1 MSKFTVRT
9 NRGLI
14 LPLPFV
20 AFCYYMECG
29 ASGETHVSRTTHVR
43 QQSRTRPR
51 TTTPILSKPTP
62 IMADQPRADLIS
74 PDTHGSRTHTC
85 GDLRADDEGEEVVL
99 KGWVDTRRDHGGLV
113 FVDLRDRY
121 GLTQVVFS
129 PQDNQ
134 EAYEAAGRLRRE
146 DVISIRGLVRPR
158 GDEAVNPDL
167 ATGAIEVKAEHL
179 AVLNTAETPPFVMSA
194 HEERQMD
201 TSEELRLKHRY
212 LDLRRPALQDNLI
225 LRHRLYQS
233 TRRYFDEN
241 DFLEVETPVLMKSTP
256 EGARDFLVPSRL
268 HPGRFYAL
276 PQSPQTYKQLLMVG
290 GLDRYVQIVK
300 CFRDEDLRADR
311 QPEFTQ
317 IDVEMTFATEEQVY
331 DLTEGLMAT
340 LWAELMDTKLETPF
354 PRMSYDEALRT
365 YGTDKPD
372 LRFDLKLHE
381 VGHCF
386 AGSGFR
392 VFESIL
398 DDGGHVVGIRVP
410 GEGDRNRAQ
419 MDRLE
424 DYVTD
429 EIGAA
434 GLIYFQLPSD
444 GSTLE
449 SNLSTDALPVEYGQK
464 AAEAV
469 GAEAGDLVLTLAGDA
484 PTVFEQAGQLR
495 LHVGEELGLRPAP
508 DEGADAFLWV
518 TDFPL
523 VEYDEEAGRHV
534 SMHHPFTAPDPESY
548 DDLDDLA
555 EAPAEVQ
562 ARAYD
567 LVLNGNEIGGGS
579 LRIHD
584 RATQLKM
591 FDVLG
596 IDREEAEERFGF
608 LLDALRYG
616 APPHGGIALG
626 LDRLVMLLAG
636 ADSLRDVIAFP
647 KNQSGQ
653 EPMVQ
658 SPDWVDPEQLET
670 LALRLDLPPEVEP
683 PAHVARRKRLA
694 S

>member
-1 MSKFTVRT
+1 
-9 NRGLI
+9 
-14 LPLPFV
+14 
-20 AFCYYMECG
+20 
-29 ASGETHVSRTTHVR
+29 
-43 QQSRTRPR
+43 
-51 TTTPILSKPTP
+51 
-62 IMADQPRADLIS
+62 MAEPPRAHLLS
-74 PDTHGSRTHTC
+74 PDTHGTRTHTC
-85 GDLRADDEGEEVVL
+85 GALQADNEGDTVVL

-113 FVDLRDRY
+113 FIDLRDRY

-129 PQDNQ
+129 PQDN
-134 EAYEAAGRLRRE
+134 EAAYEAAGQLRRE
-146 DVISIRGLVRPR
+146 DVVSVQGTVRPR
-158 GDEAVNPDL
+158 GTEAVNPDL
-167 ATGAIEVKAEHL
+167 ATGAIEVKANDL
-179 AVLNTAETPPFVMSA
+179 AVLNTSETPPFVVSA
-194 HEERQMD
+194 HEERQME
-201 TSEELRLKHRY
+201 TGEALRLKHRY
-212 LDLRRPALQDNLI
+212 LDLRRPALQDNLT
-225 LRHRLYQS
+225 LRHRLYQA
-233 TRRYFDEN
+233 TRRYFDDH

-331 DLTEGLMAT
+331 ALTEGLMAT
-340 LWAELMDTKLETPF
+340 LWEELENTTLETPF
-354 PRMSYDEALRT
+354 PHMTYAEALRT
-365 YGTDKPD
+365 YGSDKPD
-372 LRFDLKLHE
+372 TRFGMELHD
-381 VGHCF
+381 VSDCF
-386 AGSGFR
+386 ADSGFR
-392 VFESIL
+392 VFESIV
-398 DDGGHVVGIRVP
+398 DGGGHVVALRVP

-429 EIGAA
+429 TIGAA

-444 GSTLE
+444 GSGMTQ
-449 SNLSTDALPVEYGQK
+449 NLSTDALPKQYGR
-464 AAEAV
+464 AAADAV
-469 GAEAGDLVLTLAGDA
+469 GAEAGDLVLTLAGDP
-484 PTVFEQAGQLR
+484 PTVYEQAGDLR
-495 LHVGEELGLRPAP
+495 LSMGEATGARPDP
-508 DEGADAFLWV
+508 RSGEDQFLWV

-523 VEYDEEAGRHV
+523 LEYDEEEGRHV
-534 SMHHPFTAPDPESY
+534 SMHHPFTAPQT
-548 DDLDDLA
+548 DDLDQLENTPGA
-555 EAPAEVQ
+555 VQ

-579 LRIHD
+579 IRIHD
-584 RATQLKM
+584 RATQQKI

-596 IDREEAEERFGF
+596 IGAEEAQERFGF

-653 EPMVQ
+653 EPMVE
-658 SPDWVDPEQLET
+658 SPDWVDPEQLDT
-670 LALRLDLPPEVEP
+670 LALRLDLPPDVEP
-683 PAHVARRKRLA
+683 PAHGARRSRLA

>member
-1 MSKFTVRT
+1 M
-9 NRGLI
+9 
-14 LPLPFV
+14 P
-20 AFCYYMECG
+20 
-29 ASGETHVSRTTHVR
+29 
-43 QQSRTRPR
+43 
-51 TTTPILSKPTP
+51 
-62 IMADQPRADLIS
+62 DQPRADLLS
-74 PDTHGSRTHTC
+74 PDTHGARTHTC
-85 GDLRADDEGEEVVL
+85 GALRDAHDGDTVVL

-146 DVISIRGLVRPR
+146 DVISVRGTVRPR
-158 GDEAVNPDL
+158 GEEAVNPDL
-167 ATGAIEVKAEHL
+167 ATGAVEVKAHEL
-179 AVLNTAETPPFVMSA
+179 DVLNTAETPPFVVSA

-201 TSEELRLKHRY
+201 TSEVLRLKHRY
-212 LDLRRPALQDNLI
+212 LDLRRPALQNNLK
-225 LRHRLYQS
+225 LRHRLYQT
-233 TRRYFDEN
+233 TRRYFDAH
-241 DFLEVETPVLMKSTP
+241 DFLEVETPVLTKSTP

-276 PQSPQTYKQLLMVG
+276 PQSPQLYKQLLMVG

-317 IDVEMTFATEEQVY
+317 IDVELTFATEEQVY
-331 DLTEGLMAT
+331 DLTEGLMASLWET
-340 LWAELMDTKLETPF
+340 LEDTTLETPF
-354 PRMSYDEALRT
+354 PRLSYEQALRT
-365 YGTDKPD
+365 YGSDKPD
-372 LRFDLKLHE
+372 TRFGLELHD
-381 VGHCF
+381 VGDCF
-386 AGSGFR
+386 VGSGFR

-398 DDGGHVVGIRVP
+398 DGGGQVVALRVP

-434 GLIYFQLPSD
+434 GLIYFQFPSD
-444 GSTLE
+444 GSEMTQ
-449 SNLSTDALPVEYGQK
+449 NLSTDALPPEYGRA
-464 AAEAV
+464 AAEQV
-469 GAEAGDLVLTLAGDA
+469 GAKTGDLVVTLAGDA
-484 PTVFEQAGQLR
+484 PTVYEQAGALR
-495 LHVGEELGLRPAP
+495 LHLGETLGLRPPA
-508 DEGADAFLWV
+508 DEGPDQFLWV

-523 VEYDEEAGRHV
+523 MEYDEEAGRPV
-534 SMHHPFTAPDPESY
+534 SMHHPFTAPKTE
-548 DDLDDLA
+548 DLDRLEEDPTA
-555 EAPAEVQ
+555 VQ

-567 LVLNGNEIGGGS
+567 LVLNGSEIGGGS
-579 LRIHD
+579 IRIHD
-584 RATQLKM
+584 RRTQERVL
-591 FDVLG
+591 DVLG
-596 IDREEAEERFGF
+596 IDEAEAQERFGF
-608 LLDALRYG
+608 LLDALKYG

-636 ADSLRDVIAFP
+636 AASLRDVIAFP

-670 LALRLDLPPEVEP
+670 LALRLDLPPDVEP
-683 PAHVARRKRLA
+683 PARVARRSRLA

>member
-1 MSKFTVRT
+1 
-9 NRGLI
+9 
-14 LPLPFV
+14 
-20 AFCYYMECG
+20 
-29 ASGETHVSRTTHVR
+29 
-43 QQSRTRPR
+43 
-51 TTTPILSKPTP
+51 
-62 IMADQPRADLIS
+62 MAEQPRADLIS
-74 PDTHGSRTHTC
+74 PDTHGPRSHTC
-85 GDLRADDEGEEVVL
+85 GDLRPDHEGDEVVL

-129 PQDNQ
+129 PQDNE

-146 DVISIRGLVRPR
+146 DVISVRGLVRPR
-158 GDEAVNPDL
+158 GDEMINPDL
-167 ATGAIEVKAEHL
+167 DTGHIEVKAESL
-179 AVLNTAETPPFVMSA
+179 TVLNTSETPPFVTSA

-201 TSEELRLKHRY
+201 TGEDVRLKHRY
-212 LDLRRPALQDNLI
+212 LDLRRPALQENLR
-225 LRHRLYQS
+225 LRHQLYQT

-317 IDVEMTFATEEQVY
+317 IDVEMTFATEEGVY
-331 DLTEGLMAT
+331 ELTEGLMAD
-340 LWAELMDTKLETPF
+340 LWAELEDTELETPF
-354 PRMSYDEALRT
+354 PRMPYEEAMRT

-372 LRFDLKLHE
+372 IRFGLELHE
-381 VGHCF
+381 IGHCF
-386 AGSGFR
+386 EGSGFR

-410 GEGDRNRAQ
+410 GEGDRNRAK

-424 DYVTD
+424 DHVTD

-444 GSTLE
+444 GSTVS
-449 SNLSTDALPVEYGQK
+449 SNLSTDALPVEYGEQ

-495 LHVGEELGLRPAP
+495 LHMGEELGLRPAP
-508 DEGADAFLWV
+508 DEGEDAFLWV

-523 VEYDEEAGRHV
+523 LEYDDEAGRYV
-534 SMHHPFTAPDPESY
+534 SMHHPFTAPRAE
-548 DDLDDLA
+548 DLDTLEENP
-555 EAPAEVQ
+555 EAVE

-579 LRIHD
+579 IRIHD

-591 FDVLG
+591 FDILG
-596 IDREEAEERFGF
+596 IEREEAEERFGF
-608 LLDALRYG
+608 LLDALRHG

-683 PAHVARRKRLA
+683 PAHVARRTRLA

>member
-1 MSKFTVRT
+1 
-9 NRGLI
+9 
-14 LPLPFV
+14 
-20 AFCYYMECG
+20 
-29 ASGETHVSRTTHVR
+29 
-43 QQSRTRPR
+43 
-51 TTTPILSKPTP
+51 
-62 IMADQPRADLIS
+62 MADQPRADLIG
-74 PDTHGSRTHTC
+74 PDTHGPRSHTC
-85 GDLRADDEGEEVVL
+85 GDLRADHEGETVTL

-129 PQDNQ
+129 PQANQ

-146 DVISIRGLVRPR
+146 DVISVQGTVRPR
-158 GDEAVNPDL
+158 GDEMINPDL
-167 ATGAIEVKAEHL
+167 ATGEIEVKTESL
-179 AVLNTAETPPFVMSA
+179 NVLNTSETPPFVTSA

-201 TSEELRLKHRY
+201 TGEDVRLKHRY
-212 LDLRRPALQDNLI
+212 LDLRRPALQENLQ
-225 LRHRLYQS
+225 LRHRLYQT
-233 TRRYFDEN
+233 TRRYFDDN
-241 DFLEVETPVLMKSTP
+241 DFVEVETPVLTKSTP

-331 DLTEGLMAT
+331 DLTEGLMAD
-340 LWAELMDTKLETPF
+340 LWAELEDTTLETPF
-354 PRMSYDEALRT
+354 PRLTYEEALRT

-372 LRFDLKLHE
+372 PRFGLELHE
-381 VGHCF
+381 VGPCF

-398 DDGGHVVGIRVP
+398 DDGGHVVAIRVP
-410 GEGDRNRAQ
+410 GEGDLHRAAL
-419 MDRLE
+419 DRLD

-434 GLIYFQLPSD
+434 GLIYFQLPPD
-444 GSTLE
+444 GSTLT
-449 SNLSTDALPVEYGQK
+449 SNLSTDALPTEYGEA

-469 GAEAGDLVLTLAGDA
+469 GAEAGDLILTLAGDA
-484 PTVFEQAGQLR
+484 PTVHEQAGQLR
-495 LHVGEELGLRPAP
+495 LHLGEKLGLRPAP
-508 DEGADAFLWV
+508 DEGEDAFLWV

-523 VEYDEEAGRHV
+523 LEYSEEEGRYV
-534 SMHHPFTAPDPESY
+534 SMHHPFTAPRAE
-548 DDLDDLA
+548 DLDRLA
-555 EAPAEVQ
+555 EEPEAVQ

-579 LRIHD
+579 IRIHD
-584 RATQLKM
+584 RATQLQM
-591 FDVLG
+591 FDILG
-596 IDREEAEERFGF
+596 IDREEAESRFGF

-636 ADSLRDVIAFP
+636 AASLRDVIAFP

-653 EPMVQ
+653 EPLVH

-683 PAHVARRKRLA
+683 PAHVTRRTRLA

>member
-1 MSKFTVRT
+1 
-9 NRGLI
+9 
-14 LPLPFV
+14 
-20 AFCYYMECG
+20 
-29 ASGETHVSRTTHVR
+29 
-43 QQSRTRPR
+43 
-51 TTTPILSKPTP
+51 
-62 IMADQPRADLIS
+62 MADQPRAELIS
-74 PDTHGSRTHTC
+74 PDTHGSRSHTC
-85 GDLRADDEGEEVVL
+85 GDLRADHEGEEVIL

-113 FVDLRDRY
+113 FIDLRDRY

-129 PQDNQ
+129 PQDN
-134 EAYEAAGRLRRE
+134 ENAYDAAGRLRRE
-146 DVISIRGLVRPR
+146 DVISVQGTVRPR
-158 GDEAVNPDL
+158 GDEMINPDL
-167 ATGAIEVKAEHL
+167 ATGKIEVKAESL
-179 AVLNTAETPPFVMSA
+179 NVLNTAETPPFVTSA

-201 TSEELRLKHRY
+201 TGEDVRLGHRY
-212 LDLRRPALQDNLI
+212 LDLRRPALQENLR
-225 LRHRLYQS
+225 LRHRLYQT
-233 TRRYFDEN
+233 TRRYFDDH

-331 DLTEGLMAT
+331 GLTEGLMAD
-340 LWAELMDTKLETPF
+340 LWSELKDTDLETPF
-354 PRMSYDEALRT
+354 PRMPYEEAMRT

-372 LRFDLKLHE
+372 VRFGLELHE
-381 VGHCF
+381 VGECF
-386 AGSGFR
+386 EGSGFR
-392 VFESIL
+392 VYESIL
-398 DDGGHVVGIRVP
+398 DDGGHIVGIRVP

-434 GLIYFQLPSD
+434 GLIYFQLPAD
-444 GSTLE
+444 GSTLS
-449 SNLSTDALPVEYGQK
+449 SNLSVDALPVEYGEK

-469 GAEAGDLVLTLAGDA
+469 GAEPGDLVLTLAGDA
-484 PTVFEQAGQLR
+484 PTVFEQAGELR
-495 LHVGEELGLRPAP
+495 LYMGEQLGLRPSP
-508 DEGADAFLWV
+508 DEGEDAFLWV

-523 VEYDEEAGRHV
+523 LEYDDDAGRYV
-534 SMHHPFTAPDPESY
+534 SMHHPFTAPRVEDADALDGNPES
-548 DDLDDLA
+548 
-555 EAPAEVQ
+555 VQ

-579 LRIHD
+579 IRIHD
-584 RATQLKM
+584 RDTQLTM
-591 FDVLG
+591 FDILG
-596 IDREEAEERFGF
+596 IEQEEAEERFGF

-626 LDRLVMLLAG
+626 LDRLVMLIAG

-658 SPDWVDPEQLET
+658 SPDWVDPEQLQD
-670 LALRLDLPPEVEP
+670 LALRLDLPPEVDP

>member
-1 MSKFTVRT
+1 MSD
-9 NRGLI
+9 
-14 LPLPFV
+14 
-20 AFCYYMECG
+20 
-29 ASGETHVSRTTHVR
+29 H
-43 QQSRTRPR
+43 
-51 TTTPILSKPTP
+51 
-62 IMADQPRADLIS
+62 PRADLIS
-74 PDTHGSRTHTC
+74 SDSHGARTHSC
-85 GDLRADDEGEEVVL
+85 GALRTGHEGDTVVL

-129 PQDNQ
+129 PQDN
-134 EAYEAAGRLRRE
+134 EAAYADAGRLRRE
-146 DVISIRGLVRPR
+146 DVISVKGTVRPR
-158 GDEAVNPDL
+158 GEQAVNPDL
-167 ATGAIEVKAEHL
+167 ATGAIEVKAHEL
-179 AVLNTAETPPFVMSA
+179 NVLNTAATPPFVVSM

-201 TSEELRLKHRY
+201 TSEALRLEHRY
-212 LDLRRPALQDNLI
+212 LDLRRPALQQNLT
-225 LRHRLYQS
+225 LRHRLYQT
-233 TRRYFDEN
+233 TRRYFDER
-241 DFLEVETPVLMKSTP
+241 DFLEIETPVLTKSTP

-268 HPGRFYAL
+268 HKGRFYAL
-276 PQSPQTYKQLLMVG
+276 PQSPQLYKQLLMVG
-290 GLDRYVQIVK
+290 GLDRYIQIVK

-331 DLTEGLMAT
+331 ALTEGLMAA
-340 LWAELMDTKLETPF
+340 LWEEIEHTSLRTPF
-354 PRMSYDEALRT
+354 PRLSYEDALRT

-372 LRFDLKLHE
+372 TRFGLELHD
-381 VGHCF
+381 VGGCF
-386 AGSGFR
+386 ADSGFR

-398 DDGGHVVGIRVP
+398 DSGGHVVAIRVP

-424 DYVTD
+424 TYVTE

-434 GLIYFQLPSD
+434 GLIYFQFPSD
-444 GSTLE
+444 GSAMNQ
-449 SNLSTDALPVEYGQK
+449 NLSTDALPAEYGQA
-464 AAEAV
+464 AAEHV
-469 GAEAGDLVLTLAGDA
+469 GAEGGDLVVTVAGEA
-484 PTVFEQAGQLR
+484 PTVYEQAGQLR
-495 LHVGEELGLRPAP
+495 LHLGESLGLRPP
-508 DEGADAFLWV
+508 VDEGPDQFLWI

-523 VEYDEEAGRHV
+523 MEYDEEAERPV
-534 SMHHPFTAPDPESY
+534 SMHHPFTAPKVEDVDTLETDPT
-548 DDLDDLA
+548 A
-555 EAPAEVQ
+555 AQ

-567 LVLNGNEIGGGS
+567 LVLNGHEIGGGS
-579 LRIHD
+579 IRIHD
-584 RATQLKM
+584 RDTQQRIL
-591 FDVLG
+591 DVLG
-596 IDREEAEERFGF
+596 IDQEEAEERFGF

-670 LALRLDLPPEVEP
+670 LAVQLNLPPEVEP
-683 PAHVARRKRLA
+683 PARAAQRSRLA

>member
-1 MSKFTVRT
+1 
-9 NRGLI
+9 
-14 LPLPFV
+14 
-20 AFCYYMECG
+20 
-29 ASGETHVSRTTHVR
+29 
-43 QQSRTRPR
+43 
-51 TTTPILSKPTP
+51 
-62 IMADQPRADLIS
+62 MAEQPRADLIS
-74 PDTHGSRTHTC
+74 PDTHGPRSHTC
-85 GDLRADDEGEEVVL
+85 GDLRPDHEGDEVVL

-129 PQDNQ
+129 PQDNE

-146 DVISIRGLVRPR
+146 DVISVRGLVRPR
-158 GDEAVNPDL
+158 GDEMINPDL
-167 ATGAIEVKAEHL
+167 DTGHIEVKAESL
-179 AVLNTAETPPFVMSA
+179 TVLNTSETPPFVTSA

-201 TSEELRLKHRY
+201 TGEDVRLKHRY
-212 LDLRRPALQDNLI
+212 LDLRRPALQENLR
-225 LRHRLYQS
+225 LRHQLYQT

-317 IDVEMTFATEEQVY
+317 IDVEMTFATEEGVY
-331 DLTEGLMAT
+331 ELTEGLMAD
-340 LWAELMDTKLETPF
+340 LWAELEDTELETPF
-354 PRMSYDEALRT
+354 PRMPYEEAMRA

-372 LRFDLKLHE
+372 IRFGLELHE
-381 VGHCF
+381 IGHCF
-386 AGSGFR
+386 EGSGFR

-410 GEGDRNRAQ
+410 GEGDRNRAK

-424 DYVTD
+424 DHVTD

-444 GSTLE
+444 GSTVS
-449 SNLSTDALPVEYGQK
+449 SNLSTDALPVEYGEQ

-495 LHVGEELGLRPAP
+495 LHMGEELGLRPAP
-508 DEGADAFLWV
+508 DEGEDAFLWV

-523 VEYDEEAGRHV
+523 LEYDDEAGRYV
-534 SMHHPFTAPDPESY
+534 SMHHPFTAPRAE
-548 DDLDDLA
+548 DLDTLEENP
-555 EAPAEVQ
+555 EAVE

-579 LRIHD
+579 IRIYD

-591 FDVLG
+591 FDILG
-596 IDREEAEERFGF
+596 IEREEAEERFGF

-683 PAHVARRKRLA
+683 PAHVARRTRLA

>member
-1 MSKFTVRT
+1 
-9 NRGLI
+9 
-14 LPLPFV
+14 
-20 AFCYYMECG
+20 
-29 ASGETHVSRTTHVR
+29 
-43 QQSRTRPR
+43 
-51 TTTPILSKPTP
+51 
-62 IMADQPRADLIS
+62 MADQPRAHLIG
-74 PDTHGSRTHTC
+74 PDTHGPRSHTC
-85 GDLRADDEGEEVVL
+85 GDLRAAHEGDDVTL

-113 FVDLRDRY
+113 FIDLRDRY

-129 PQDNQ
+129 PQDNE
-134 EAYEAAGRLRRE
+134 EAYEAAGQLRRE
-146 DVISIRGLVRPR
+146 DVISVQGAVRPR
-158 GDEAVNPDL
+158 GDDMVNPNL
-167 ATGAIEVKAEHL
+167 ATGEIEVKAESL
-179 AVLNTAETPPFVMSA
+179 DVLNTSETPPFVVSA
-194 HEERQMD
+194 HEERQMNTNED
-201 TSEELRLKHRY
+201 LRLKHRY
-212 LDLRRPALQDNLI
+212 LDLRRPALQDNLA
-225 LRHRLYQS
+225 LRHRLYQT
-233 TRRYFDEN
+233 TRSYFDDN
-241 DFLEVETPVLMKSTP
+241 DFVEVETPVLTKSTP

-290 GLDRYVQIVK
+290 GLDRYIQIVK

-331 DLTEGLMAT
+331 DLTEGLMAN
-340 LWAELMDTKLETPF
+340 LWADLEDTELETPF
-354 PRMSYDEALRT
+354 PRMTYEEAMRT

-372 LRFDLKLHE
+372 TRFGLELHE
-381 VGHCF
+381 VGACF
-386 AGSGFR
+386 EGSGFR

-398 DDGGHVVGIRVP
+398 DSGGHVVAIRVP
-410 GEGDRNRAQ
+410 GEGDLHRAAL
-419 MDRLE
+419 DRLD

-444 GSTLE
+444 GSEMTQ
-449 SNLSTDALPVEYGQK
+449 NLSTDALPKEYGRQ

-469 GAEAGDLVLTLAGDA
+469 GAEAGDLILTLAGDA
-484 PTVFEQAGQLR
+484 PTVHEQAGQLR
-495 LHVGEELGLRPAP
+495 LHLGEKLGLRPEP
-508 DEGADAFLWV
+508 DAGEDAFLWV

-523 VEYDEEAGRHV
+523 LEYDEEAGRYV
-534 SMHHPFTAPDPESY
+534 SMHHPFTAPQTN
-548 DDLDDLA
+548 DLDKIEDD
-555 EAPAEVQ
+555 PADVQ

-579 LRIHD
+579 IRIHD
-584 RATQLKM
+584 HATQLQM

-596 IDREEAEERFGF
+596 IDPEEAESRFGF
-608 LLDALRYG
+608 LLNALRYG

-636 ADSLRDVIAFP
+636 AGSLRDVIAFP

-653 EPMVQ
+653 EPLVK

-683 PAHVARRKRLA
+683 PAHVARRTRLA

>member
-1 MSKFTVRT
+1 
-9 NRGLI
+9 
-14 LPLPFV
+14 
-20 AFCYYMECG
+20 
-29 ASGETHVSRTTHVR
+29 
-43 QQSRTRPR
+43 
-51 TTTPILSKPTP
+51 
-62 IMADQPRADLIS
+62 MADQPRADLIS
-74 PDTHGSRTHTC
+74 PDTHDARSHTC
-85 GDLRADDEGEEVVL
+85 GDLRADNEGDEVVL

-113 FVDLRDRY
+113 FIDLRDRY

-129 PQDNQ
+129 PQDN
-134 EAYEAAGRLRRE
+134 EAAYEAAGRLRRE
-146 DVISIRGLVRPR
+146 DVISVKGTVRPR
-158 GDEAVNPDL
+158 GDEMINPALD
-167 ATGAIEVKAEHL
+167 TGEIEVKAESL
-179 AVLNTAETPPFVMSA
+179 NVLNTSETPPFVTSA

-201 TSEELRLKHRY
+201 TGEDVRLKHRY
-212 LDLRRPALQDNLI
+212 LDLRRPALQENLV
-225 LRHRLYQS
+225 LRHDLYQS
-233 TRRYFDEN
+233 TRAYFDEN
-241 DFLEVETPVLMKSTP
+241 DFVEVETPVLMKSTP

-317 IDVEMTFATEEQVY
+317 IDVELTFATEEQVY
-331 DLTEGLMAT
+331 DLTEGLMAN
-340 LWAELMDTKLETPF
+340 LWADLEDTTLETPF
-354 PRMSYDEALRT
+354 PRMTYEEAMRT

-372 LRFDLKLHE
+372 IRFGLELHE
-381 VGHCF
+381 VGECF

-398 DDGGHVVGIRVP
+398 ESGGHVVAIRVP
-410 GEGDRNRAQ
+410 GEGDLHRAAL
-419 MDRLE
+419 DRLE
-424 DYVTD
+424 DHVTE

-444 GSTLE
+444 GSTLT
-449 SNLSTDALPVEYGQK
+449 SNLSTDAMPVEYGEK

-469 GAEAGDLVLTLAGDA
+469 AAEAGDLVLTLAGDA
-484 PTVFEQAGQLR
+484 PTVHEQAGRLR
-495 LHVGEELGLRPAP
+495 LHLGEELGLRPAP
-508 DEGADAFLWV
+508 DEGEDAFLWV

-523 VEYDEEAGRHV
+523 LEYDDEAGRYV
-534 SMHHPFTAPDPESY
+534 SMHHPFTAPRVEDIDALEEHPE
-548 DDLDDLA
+548 D
-555 EAPAEVQ
+555 VQ

-579 LRIHD
+579 IRIHD

-591 FDVLG
+591 FDILG
-596 IDREEAEERFGF
+596 IEREEAEERFGF

-683 PAHVARRKRLA
+683 PAHIARRTRLA

>member
-1 MSKFTVRT
+1 
-9 NRGLI
+9 
-14 LPLPFV
+14 
-20 AFCYYMECG
+20 
-29 ASGETHVSRTTHVR
+29 
-43 QQSRTRPR
+43 
-51 TTTPILSKPTP
+51 
-62 IMADQPRADLIS
+62 MAEPPRADLLTT
-74 PDTHGSRTHTC
+74 DTHPARTHTC
-85 GDLRADDEGEEVVL
+85 GALRADDEGTDVVL

-113 FVDLRDRY
+113 FIDLRDRY

-134 EAYEAAGRLRRE
+134 DAYEAAGRLRRE
-146 DVISIRGLVRPR
+146 DVISIKGRVRSRGE
-158 GDEAVNPDL
+158 EAINPDL
-167 ATGAIEVKAEHL
+167 PTGAIEVQGLNL
-179 AVLNTAETPPFVMSA
+179 AVLNTAETPPFVVSA
-194 HEERQMD
+194 HEERQME
-201 TSEELRLKHRY
+201 TSESLRLKHRY
-212 LDLRRPALQDNLI
+212 LDLRRPALQDNLV
-225 LRHRLYQS
+225 LRHRLYQT
-233 TRRYFDEN
+233 TRRYFDDH

-331 DLTEGLMAT
+331 DLTEGLMAD
-340 LWAELMDTKLETPF
+340 LWADLEDTDLETPF
-354 PRMSYDEALRT
+354 PRMTYAEAMRT

-372 LRFDLKLHE
+372 TRFGMELHD
-381 VGHCF
+381 VSDCF
-386 AGSGFR
+386 EGSGFR
-392 VFESIL
+392 VFESIV
-398 DDGGHVVGIRVP
+398 DDGGHIVALRVP

-444 GSTLE
+444 GSEMTQ
-449 SNLSTDALPVEYGQK
+449 NLSTDALPKEHGRA
-464 AAEAV
+464 AAEQV
-469 GAEAGDLVLTLAGDA
+469 GAEAGDLVLTLAGDP
-484 PTVFEQAGQLR
+484 PTVYEQAGDLR
-495 LHVGEELGLRPAP
+495 LYMGEETGARPDP
-508 DEGADAFLWV
+508 RTGEDAFLWV

-523 VEYDEEAGRHV
+523 LEYDEEEGRYV
-534 SMHHPFTAPDPESY
+534 SMHHPFTAPQA
-548 DDLDDLA
+548 DDLDQLED
-555 EAPAEVQ
+555 APGEVQ

-579 LRIHD
+579 IRIHQRD
-584 RATQLKM
+584 TQQRV

-596 IDREEAEERFGF
+596 IDEEEAQERFGF
-608 LLDALRYG
+608 LLDAFRYG

-683 PAHVARRKRLA
+683 PAHVAQRSRLA

>member
-1 MSKFTVRT
+1 
-9 NRGLI
+9 
-14 LPLPFV
+14 
-20 AFCYYMECG
+20 
-29 ASGETHVSRTTHVR
+29 
-43 QQSRTRPR
+43 
-51 TTTPILSKPTP
+51 
-62 IMADQPRADLIS
+62 MADQPRADLIS
-74 PDTHGSRTHTC
+74 ADTHGPRSHTC
-85 GDLRADDEGEEVVL
+85 GDLRADHEGDAVTL

-113 FVDLRDRY
+113 FIDLRDRY

-129 PQDNQ
+129 PQDNE

-146 DVISIRGLVRPR
+146 DVISVQGVVRPR
-158 GDEAVNPDL
+158 GDDMVNPNL
-167 ATGAIEVKAEHL
+167 ATGTIEVKAESL
-179 AVLNTAETPPFVMSA
+179 DVLNTSETPPFVVSA

-201 TSEELRLKHRY
+201 TNEELRLKHRY
-212 LDLRRPALQDNLI
+212 LDLRRPALQDNLA
-225 LRHRLYQS
+225 LRHRLYQT
-233 TRRYFDEN
+233 TRSYFDDN
-241 DFLEVETPVLMKSTP
+241 SFVEVETPVLTKSTP

-290 GLDRYVQIVK
+290 GLDRYIQIVK

-331 DLTEGLMAT
+331 DLTEGLMAD
-340 LWAELMDTKLETPF
+340 LWAELEDTDLETPF
-354 PRMSYDEALRT
+354 PRMTYEEAMRT

-372 LRFDLKLHE
+372 LRFGLELHE
-381 VGHCF
+381 VGDCF

-392 VFESIL
+392 VFESII
-398 DDGGHVVGIRVP
+398 DDGGHVVAIRVP
-410 GEGDRNRAQ
+410 GEGDLHRAAL
-419 MDRLE
+419 DRLD

-444 GSTLE
+444 GSEMTQ
-449 SNLSTDALPVEYGQK
+449 NLSTDALPKEYGKQ

-469 GAEAGDLVLTLAGDA
+469 GAEAGDLILTLAGDA
-484 PTVFEQAGQLR
+484 PTVHEQAGQLR
-495 LHVGEELGLRPAP
+495 LHLGEELGLRPAP
-508 DEGADAFLWV
+508 DAGEDAFLWV

-523 VEYDEEAGRHV
+523 LEYDDEAGRYV
-534 SMHHPFTAPDPESY
+534 SMHHPFTAPQV
-548 DDLDDLA
+548 DDVDKI
-555 EAPAEVQ
+555 EENPADVQ

-579 LRIHD
+579 IRIHD
-584 RATQLKM
+584 HATQLQM

-596 IDREEAEERFGF
+596 IDQEEAESRFGF

-653 EPMVQ
+653 EPLVK

-670 LALRLDLPPEVEP
+670 LALRLDLPPEVEA
-683 PAHVARRKRLA
+683 PAHVARRTRLA